1 MQDIRW
7 QQRLNNLKR
16 AFEQLEKAVKI
27 DDISDLE
34 REGLIQRFEYTF
46 ELAWLT
52 MKDFLEDQGF
62 QNISGFK
69 DAIRQ
74 AFQSG
79 SITDA
84 ENWLEM
90 IESRKLSTQTYNE
103 ETAL

>member
-62 QNISGFK
+62 QNISGSK

-79 SITDA
+79 LITDA